1 MKKPIEILMN
11 KYGFSLIHTGGGFH
25 CYSKSNHHVLCDDY
39 KEILISSRYSPDA
52 PTSINEKINVGFYSG
67 SNCDLI
73 LLLELRSIKYYGRDR
88 EKYEQF
94 LIDGKVEF

>member
-11 KYGFSLIHTGGGFH
+11 KYGFKLINNGGGFK
-25 CYSKSNHHVLCDDY
+25 CYSKANCYHLCDDY
-39 KEILISSRYSPDA
+39 KEILISQQDSPDA
-52 PTSINEKINVGFYSG
+52 PTSINEKITVGFYSG
-67 SNCDLI
+67 SDCVLSAVLNLK
-73 LLLELRSIKYYGRDR
+73 SIKYYGRDR

>member
-11 KYGFSLIHTGGGFH
+11 KYGFSLINNGGGFK
-25 CYSKSNHHVLCDDY
+25 CYSKANCYHLCDNY
-39 KEILISSRYSPDA
+39 KEILISKHDSPNA

-67 SNCDLI
+67 NNCDLI